1 MRVQRTVA
9 MASVVTMAMS
19 VATGRRAPLSV
30 TGDRARLSGVSPLPI
45 RPFEIRK
52 NMHEIDVSGC
62 EMIVACINT
71 QYRPHDDM

>member
-9 MASVVTMAMS
+9 MTSVVTMAMS

-45 RPFEIRK
+45 RPFEIRGWLR
-52 NMHEIDVSGC
+52 NDSG
-62 EMIVACINT
+62 MY
-71 QYRPHDDM
+71 QYTVQTT